1 MVTSFD
7 DDEDDQ
13 VQEEE
18 DDSDFDS
25 SLAAS
30 QANDLLGS
38 AMGILNDMI
47 QQQQG
52 SDDIDC

>member
-1 MVTSFD
+1 MVTSFV

-18 DDSDFDS
+18 GDSDFDS

-30 QANDLLGS
+30 QVNDLLGS
-38 AMGILNDMI
+38 AMEILNDMI
-47 QQQQG
+47 QQQQA